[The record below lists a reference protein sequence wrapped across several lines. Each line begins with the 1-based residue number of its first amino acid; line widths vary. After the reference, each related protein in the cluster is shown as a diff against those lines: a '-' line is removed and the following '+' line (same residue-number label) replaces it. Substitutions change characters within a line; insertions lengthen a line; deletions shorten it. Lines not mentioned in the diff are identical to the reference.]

1 MENLQ
6 GKLYEAK
13 LKFNMDESTL
23 TEYLKAEF
31 SEDAIIER
39 EGNIV
44 TIAFYIEEDEDTTFN
59 EELVNCIG
67 DALGGGEYGEC
78 LDSYEIN
85 IEDLVE

>member
-1 MENLQ
+1 MENLN

-13 LKFNMDESTL
+13 LQFNMDEAKL
-23 TEYLKAEF
+23 DEYLKAEF
-31 SEDAIIER
+31 TEDEVIER

-44 TIAFYIEEDEDTTFN
+44 TVAFFIEEDDSTTFQ

-78 LDSYEIN
+78 LEYYEIN
-85 IEDLVE
+85 AEDLAE